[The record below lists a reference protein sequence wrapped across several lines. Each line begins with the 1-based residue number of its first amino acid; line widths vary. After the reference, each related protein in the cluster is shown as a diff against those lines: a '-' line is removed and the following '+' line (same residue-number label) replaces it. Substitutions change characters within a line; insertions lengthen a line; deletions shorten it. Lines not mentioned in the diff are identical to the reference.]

1 LLNDIMPSDVV
12 LNVFI
17 NAECHVVMLSDEVL
31 NVSISDEC
39 HVVMLSDVVLN
50 VSVLSVVT
58 PSVAMPN
65 VTAPK

>member
-1 LLNDIMPSDVV
+1 MLSIFLLNDIMPSDVV
-12 LNVFI
+12 LNVSI
-17 NAECHVVMLSDEVL
+17 KAECHVVMLSVT
-31 NVSISDEC
+31 
-39 HVVMLSDVVLN
+39 MLSHVVLN